1 MTTDRAGQSRA
12 RDSSPDASPIPRI
25 SRVAMGPNPDEPD
38 DKPLAEIMR
47 GIDAKVEP
55 DDQKSRR
62 VPHVGAGAP
71 RGMKRKVGL
80 SGYRGVAFHQVSGK
94 WRARITSQAGDGRQ
108 RALGY
113 YNDRESAARAWDAA
127 ARELGFKEEFLNFP
141 HEGGDPAGAG
151 PAPARARA
159 IDAPERSSAILL
171 AAAGAAE
178 NAARP
183 FAVPAPP
190 AGAIAAPQAR
200 SRRGTGVKG
209 VRAKGNGT
217 YEARIKLRN
226 DANRKCLGRFKS
238 LQEAQRVYDNAARQA
253 GYCVNQ
259 CARVGDLLD
268 SDTFNALGEYTTAKG
283 VKAVNKATALTL
295 LSAPAPTPITAS
307 GKRDGAGAEPSASA
321 ALAPPSNVAA
331 APPSNAA
338 VAVPDAA
345 SEAAHAA
352 SHGGL
357 SAAATATVPEGCE
370 LYAAFLLD
378 KPGIHRFLGVFD
390 QAADASVAIKQ
401 TVPEWKRKNEE
412 REVKNGSVK
421 KARRAGGAGSL
432 AGASA
437 GEELLLRP
445 GGSVA
450 ENLSAPPG
458 ANAPQNAAIHASL
471 ASEVAGA

>member
-1 MTTDRAGQSRA
+1 
-12 RDSSPDASPIPRI
+12 
-25 SRVAMGPNPDEPD
+25 MGPNPDEPD

-55 DDQKSRR
+55 DDQNQAR
-62 VPHVGAGAP
+62 PGTWG
-71 RGMKRKVGL
+71 RGHREALKRKASERLPRRRLPPGVGQ
-80 SGYRGVAFHQVSGK
+80 VAREDHEPGGR
-94 WRARITSQAGDGRQ
+94 RA
-108 RALGY
+108 
-113 YNDRESAARAWDAA
+113 AARAGVLQRQGVRG
-127 ARELGFKEEFLNFP
+127 ARVGRRR
-141 HEGGDPAGAG
+141 AGARVQG
-151 PAPARARA
+151 GVSQLSARGWRSRGRGSRSARARA
-159 IDAPERSSAILL
+159 IDAPEGSSAILL

-200 SRRGTGVKG
+200 SRPRHRRQGGSRQGERDVRGAHQVAKRRQPQVPRPIQIPSGGPARVRQRRAPGWLLRQPVRARGRPPGQRHLQRPGRVHHRQGRQGGEQGDGVDAPLRPRSHPDHRERQARRRRRGT
-209 VRAKGNGT
+209 
-217 YEARIKLRN
+217 LRL
-226 DANRKCLGRFKS
+226 R
-238 LQEAQRVYDNAARQA
+238 
-253 GYCVNQ
+253 
-259 CARVGDLLD
+259 RVG
-268 SDTFNALGEYTTAKG
+268 
-283 VKAVNKATALTL
+283 
-295 LSAPAPTPITAS
+295 APVQR
-307 GKRDGAGAEPSASA
+307 GGGA
-321 ALAPPSNVAA
+321 
-331 APPSNAA
+331 PSNAA
-338 VAVPDAA
+338 AAVPDAA

-357 SAAATATVPEGCE
+357 AAAAAATVPEGCE

-458 ANAPQNAAIHASL
+458 ANARAQNAAIHASL

>member
-1 MTTDRAGQSRA
+1 M
-12 RDSSPDASPIPRI
+12 
-25 SRVAMGPNPDEPD
+25 
-38 DKPLAEIMR
+38 
-47 GIDAKVEP
+47 
-55 DDQKSRR
+55 
-62 VPHVGAGAP
+62 
-71 RGMKRKVGL
+71 
-80 SGYRGVAFHQVSGK
+80 
-94 WRARITSQAGDGRQ
+94 
-108 RALGY
+108 
-113 YNDRESAARAWDAA
+113 
-127 ARELGFKEEFLNFP
+127 
-141 HEGGDPAGAG
+141 
-151 PAPARARA
+151 
-159 IDAPERSSAILL
+159 
-171 AAAGAAE
+171 
-178 NAARP
+178 
-183 FAVPAPP
+183 
-190 AGAIAAPQAR
+190 
-200 SRRGTGVKG
+200 
-209 VRAKGNGT
+209 
-217 YEARIKLRN
+217 
-226 DANRKCLGRFKS
+226 
-238 LQEAQRVYDNAARQA
+238 
-253 GYCVNQ
+253 
-259 CARVGDLLD
+259 
-268 SDTFNALGEYTTAKG
+268 
-283 VKAVNKATALTL
+283 NKATALTL

-307 GKRDGAGAEPSASA
+307 GKRDGAGAEP
-321 ALAPPSNVAA
+321 PPPPPVQRGGGARPTAA

-338 VAVPDAA
+338 AAVPDAA